1 MQVQLNPMQVQLN
14 NEEAQVAFGEALGRI
29 LQGRGLVYLE
39 GELGAGKT
47 TLTRGILRAYGH
59 LGAVKSPTYTLVE
72 PYELGAQRIYH
83 LDLYRLSDPEEL
95 EFIGGRDVLADDAL
109 SIVEWPSRG
118 EGWLPAPDIRLT
130 LEVVAQG
137 RLASLTAG
145 SEQGR
150 QMLTSLESSLSKLSK
165 VGNVGT
171 VSKVSSDH
179 LENGVIQWK

>member
-1 MQVQLNPMQVQLN
+1 MQVQLDS
-14 NEEAQVAFGEALGRI
+14 EEAQVAFGEALGQA

-72 PYELGAQRIYH
+72 PYELGSQRVYH

-109 SIVEWPSRG
+109 SIIEWPSRG
-118 EGWLPAPDIRLT
+118 EGWLPAPDLRLT
-130 LEVVAQG
+130 LEVMDQG
-137 RLASLTAG
+137 RLVSLAAG
-145 SEQGR
+145 NDQGER
-150 QMLTSLESSLSKLSK
+150 ILAALQGQLSKASKLS
-165 VGNVGT
+165 
-171 VSKVSSDH
+171 SDQ
-179 LENGVIQWK
+179 LESGVIQWK

>member
-1 MQVQLNPMQVQLN
+1 MQVQLDS
-14 NEEAQVAFGEALGRI
+14 EEAQVAFGEALGQV

-72 PYELGAQRIYH
+72 PYELGSQRVYH

-109 SIVEWPSRG
+109 SIIEWPSRG
-118 EGWLPAPDIRLT
+118 EGWLPAPDLHLT
-130 LEVVAQG
+130 LEVMDQG
-137 RLASLTAG
+137 RLVSLVAG
-145 SEQGR
+145 SDHGERILATLQS
-150 QMLTSLESSLSKLSK
+150 QVSKASKLS
-165 VGNVGT
+165 
-171 VSKVSSDH
+171 SDQ
-179 LENGVIQWK
+179 LESGVIQWK